1 MKIVTLIASTA
12 AASLMVSLGAVK
24 AHAQK
29 TEASPVTVSDVW
41 AKTTVPGGSVSAAY
55 MHIKSTAPVKLVKAE
70 TPISGNVEIHDMKM
84 KDGVMEMKAMDAL
97 DVPAN
102 KLVELKP
109 GGTHVMLMKLNKP
122 INKGDKVPLKLTFEG
137 AGQKLFT
144 MDVEAKG
151 QEKDTSTH
159 KH

>member
-1 MKIVTLIASTA
+1 MKTVTLFTSTA
-12 AASLMVSLGAVK
+12 AASLIVLLGAIE

-29 TEASPVTVSDVW
+29 TSASPVTVSDVW

-122 INKGDKVPLKLTFEG
+122 INKDDKVPLKLTFEG
-137 AGQKLFT
+137 GGKKLFT

-151 QEKDTSTH
+151 QEKDTSAH